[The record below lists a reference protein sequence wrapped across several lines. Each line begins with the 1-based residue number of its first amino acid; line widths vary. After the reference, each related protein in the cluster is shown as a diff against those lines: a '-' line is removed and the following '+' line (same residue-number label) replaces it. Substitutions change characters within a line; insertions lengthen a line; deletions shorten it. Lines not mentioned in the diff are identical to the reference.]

1 LYQYLLDR
9 FQHHDQHFAT
19 TTAIE
24 RLPVVCIKLRKVQE
38 EMKRREKL
46 LLDAIGELS
55 DTPTTWDATAKW
67 QIKKDTAQAD
77 FDEATAAFKL
87 HRDLESKYSRAV
99 YRPWMLVSE
108 PTP

>member
-1 LYQYLLDR
+1 MIGMTLICVVLGGLMARVEYLR
-9 FQHHDQHFAT
+9 RWAAFHQSET
-19 TTAIE
+19 V
-24 RLPVVCIKLRKVQE
+24 RSRE
-38 EMKRREKL
+38 EMKRREKI

-67 QIKKDTAQAD
+67 QFKKDTAQAD